1 MKRFY
6 NNTIMSGAFSKVLR
20 VFALLCV
27 LFGMSGTA
35 WGDVGFQTPAICMQY
50 YPGSGDKDI
59 WSDAINNNATSQ
71 LGKLSGTPYVKG
83 VWVKTWGS
91 DISQVTINIY
101 IDNVKKKEY
110 KIYNYQGSNNDWDRY
125 WSIENVGDDFNVACT
140 TASGDH
146 TIKVEA
152 VTNANLTG
160 QAYFTYSMPCVPKK
174 LSSGQY
180 IKVNLNKGSAQ
191 QNQGWNGTWPY
202 IYALDCN
209 GSELLGG
216 WQGTKTTSGTY
227 IFEPGDVIPSTII
240 FSSEYNYDG
249 NRGKTADITT
259 TCNGKGFE
267 ANKEYTITLTGEH
280 DGVQGENRIFYHTI
294 TCKSFTYEEPDHTYA
309 LAGDFNNWSTS
320 ANSCKIKSSESCV
333 QQFELT
339 KGEYGFKVLKDGSW
353 YGKNSDTAIGPINST
368 GVSYTTN
375 TADQGDNIT
384 LNALN
389 DGIYTFTI
397 TDNNNGTINVH
408 IAYEKLEEPVLISH
422 KPVYDAGMQNVDL
435 FGYVQKTLCNDVGG
449 TEGLISDYGF
459 VICPGSA
466 TAPCN
471 PTIIS
476 QKLKVSGDNI
486 PRGTEFTYKVN
497 KETDRIIANTVYG
510 YRAYVVIN
518 DKMYLS
524 EEVGTFMLPGEC
536 NQPEINTAD
545 PASTP
550 IVFTIDAS
558 LGETYADDCNLIYGS
573 LQTAL
578 DRLLSIANEDREAK
592 YQYTK
597 NVQFDGHNSINLQ
610 VPIVFNVMYFDNTP
624 EESSAAYCYQG
635 NVTAGV
641 SGGGTASEN
650 SLALIIKDINR
661 NDVDNPYTLTIQNGG
676 TDARPWLHHVIIR
689 NSRNVILDNLAIFSD
704 PTGEKNDDA
713 LEFDI
718 NSSKWDALGVG
729 EFTNSKIVVKNCM
742 IGSNGFTG
750 VHASAYDDITFEN
763 NEFEVVKPDGTDSNI
778 IDYGASAKFLACSNI
793 KFIRNNFRGE
803 HATLLWIQ
811 ESHDCLFMNNVFWNT
826 NGYNANCAAIR
837 LVTQFGNKDV
847 SATDKNKKSTYNLGF
862 YYNTFFL
869 QDDGKVSTH
878 KYDFLHYSEI
888 KDDGNFPPTFKN
900 IEFMYN
906 NCYSYDEDVA
916 GKATDPAAN
925 KNATNC
931 TYCPNNF
938 WSEYDVN
945 AGNTNT
951 SAFAFGSCKNEII
964 NVKENVCATTAT
976 GPASLVVNGTGL
988 NRGVRPTTALAVA
1001 LGVPAD
1007 YVADRYNDEIRPEN
1021 PIPDNINNAWT
1032 FGAYQSQ
1039 SGVEVSKIYWLGLS
1053 ENWDDRN
1060 NWGYYPSENQPAGK
1074 SQGRAVE
1081 TIQRLSCINILSE
1094 DLYVVIPEKS
1104 LLGMSYVWPN
1114 IPEDFDADERQAATK
1129 VTKDSKVIFE
1139 GIPANEQVTAGNGQE
1154 FAHTIELEYGAAIKG
1169 VEHLAKKVDGNKTK
1183 YYSNAITNFSAIRS
1197 QWILVGTVVR
1207 PWDETLGDYR
1217 DIKSGDYYIPSQL
1230 PHVYMHEAVVE
1241 GKSAKWDKT
1250 FTSLEVPVPATKVF
1264 AITIP
1269 DQYGKYKISAKY
1281 YNKYYG
1287 GNYDAN
1293 DPINYVFTGEFVN
1306 DTELPSYKS
1315 LTAGQPVL
1323 LNNSYPA
1330 NIDAKKIVGGSVLYY
1345 NYDAGSF
1352 MSINAVPDPSLA
1364 LKPQHGFLFIPTST
1378 SLTIDEDWIM
1388 DGTTRTRSGEYEM
1401 PVFSLNLYNA
1411 NTNKGYSNVA
1421 FGEDEFL
1428 AEGEQSFN
1436 DTEKIF
1442 ASSSATPEL
1451 YIILN
1456 DGQYS
1461 YVEVP
1466 SNVKTIPLGVRLAES
1481 MNIRFEKAWFRGFTQ
1496 VILVDTKTG
1505 KEYNLLE
1512 KSYTTET
1519 LEPGDI
1525 EGRFYINIEEAPVVE
1540 EPEEGGDVSTEAEE
1554 NIEEAVGINIY
1565 VEKADNTVKVVTNGV
1580 ELKEIL
1586 VSDMAGRTITYQV
1599 SGYSASLKLPVP
1611 IGVYMINVIGDKA
1624 SRTEKVVLK

>member
-6 NNTIMSGAFSKVLR
+6 NKTIMSGAFSKVLR

-35 WGDVGFQTPAICMQY
+35 WGWDNELVIWKKDGAASY
-50 YPGSGDKDI
+50 YDITDGSCSVTLNSTGEYYFHIKDNK
-59 WSDAINNNATSQ
+59 SNGALKRLAGYSQ
-71 LGKLSGTPYVKG
+71 MTRTNCKN
-83 VWVKTWGS
+83 W
-91 DISQVTINIY
+91 
-101 IDNVKKKEY
+101 
-110 KIYNYQGSNNDWDRY
+110 
-125 WSIENVGDDFNVACT
+125 DFNGSSDDCGLLVET
-140 TASGDH
+140 GD
-146 TIKVEA
+146 TGEFIFNMEWKNDGNNWWPNVSVTYPCSIK
-152 VTNANLTG
+152 T
-160 QAYFTYSMPCVPKK
+160 

-209 GSELLGG
+209 GSELLGS
-216 WQGTKTTSGTY
+216 WQGTKAENGTY
-227 IFEPGDVIPSTII
+227 MFKPGDVIPSTII
-240 FSSEYNYDG
+240 FSSEYNFDG

-309 LAGDFNNWSTS
+309 LAGTFNNWSTTK
-320 ANSCKIKSSESCV
+320 NMCTNKVGENCV
-333 QQFELT
+333 QEFELT
-339 KGEYGFKVLKDGSW
+339 KGRYEFKVVKDGSTW
-353 YGKNSDTAIGPINST
+353 YGEQNDIVIGPTNST
-368 GVSYTTN
+368 GVTYTTN
-375 TADQGDNIT
+375 NTDGGAANIE

-397 TDNNNGTINVH
+397 TEADGVMNIHV
-408 IAYEKLEEPVLISH
+408 AYAAIEEPVLISH
-422 KPVYDAGMQNVDL
+422 KPVYDAGMQNVDI

-497 KETDRIIANTVYG
+497 KEADRIIANTVYG

-524 EEVGTFMLPGEC
+524 KEVGTFMLPGEC
-536 NQPEINTAD
+536 NQPEINTEN

-578 DRLLSIANEDREAK
+578 DRLLSIANEVREPK

-597 NVQFDGHNSINLQ
+597 NVPFGNNNEHNSIELQ
-610 VPIVFNVMYFDNTP
+610 APIIFNVMYYDNTP

-689 NSRNVILDNLAIFSD
+689 NSRNVVLDNIAIFSD

-729 EFTNSKIVVKNCM
+729 DFTKSKIVVKNCM

-837 LVTQFGNKDV
+837 LVTQFGNNDV
-847 SATDKNKKSTYNLGF
+847 SATDKSKKSTYNLGF

-878 KYDFLHYSEI
+878 NYDFLHYSEI

-945 AGNTNT
+945 VGNTNT

-976 GPASLVVNGTGL
+976 GPASLVVSGTGL
-988 NRGVRPTTALAVA
+988 NKGVRPTTALAVA

-1007 YVADRYNDEIRPEN
+1007 YVADRYNDNIRPVE
-1021 PIPDNINNAWT
+1021 PDPENINNAWT

-1060 NWGYYPSENQPAGK
+1060 NWGYYPSENTPEGK
-1074 SQGRAVE
+1074 SEGRAVE
-1081 TIQRLSCINILSE
+1081 TIQRLSCINALSE
-1094 DLYVVIPEKS
+1094 ELYVVIPEKS
-1104 LLGMSYVWPN
+1104 LLGMPYKWPVLPGSFTSN
-1114 IPEDFDADERQAATK
+1114 DRLEGYGKIPVAEQVSAGLGKVGDNGNSIIPEK
-1129 VTKDSKVIFE
+1129 
-1139 GIPANEQVTAGNGQE
+1139 
-1154 FAHTIELEYGAAIKG
+1154 FAETIELEYGAAIKG
-1169 VEHLAKKVDGNKTK
+1169 VEYLAKMENGNKTK
-1183 YYSNAITNFSAIRS
+1183 YYGNAKTNFSAIRS

-1269 DQYGKYKISAKY
+1269 DQYGKYKIAAKY

-1306 DTELPSYKS
+1306 DTALPSYS

-1352 MSINAVPDPSLA
+1352 MSINAVPDASLA
-1364 LKPQHGFLFIPTST
+1364 LKPQHGFLFIPNSST
-1378 SLTIDEDWIM
+1378 LTVEEGWIM

-1466 SNVKTIPLGVRLAES
+1466 SNVKTIPLGVRLAEA

-1599 SGYSASLKLPVP
+1599 GGYSANIKLPVP

>member
-6 NNTIMSGAFSKVLR
+6 NKTIMSGAFSKVLR

-35 WGDVGFQTPAICMQY
+35 WGWDNELVIWKKDGAASY
-50 YPGSGDKDI
+50 YDITDGSCSVTLNSTGEYYFHIKDNK
-59 WSDAINNNATSQ
+59 SNGALKRVAGYSQ
-71 LGKLSGTPYVKG
+71 MTRTNCKN
-83 VWVKTWGS
+83 W
-91 DISQVTINIY
+91 
-101 IDNVKKKEY
+101 
-110 KIYNYQGSNNDWDRY
+110 
-125 WSIENVGDDFNVACT
+125 DFNGSSDDCGLLVET
-140 TASGDH
+140 GD
-146 TIKVEA
+146 TGEFIFNMEWKNDGNNWWPNVSVTYPCSIK
-152 VTNANLTG
+152 T
-160 QAYFTYSMPCVPKK
+160 

-209 GSELLGG
+209 GSELLGS
-216 WQGTKTTSGTY
+216 WQGTKAENGTY
-227 IFEPGDVIPSTII
+227 MFKPGDVIPSTII
-240 FSSEYNYDG
+240 FSSEYNFDG

-309 LAGDFNNWSTS
+309 LAGTFNNWSTTK
-320 ANSCKIKSSESCV
+320 NMCTNKVGENCV
-333 QQFELT
+333 QEFELT
-339 KGEYGFKVLKDGSW
+339 KGRYEFKVVKDGSTW
-353 YGKNSDTAIGPINST
+353 YGEQNDIVIGPTNST
-368 GVSYTTN
+368 GVTYTTN
-375 TADQGDNIT
+375 NTDGGAANIE

-397 TDNNNGTINVH
+397 TEADGVMNIHV
-408 IAYEKLEEPVLISH
+408 AYAAIEEPVLISH
-422 KPVYDAGMQNVDL
+422 KPVYDAGMQNVDI

-497 KETDRIIANTVYG
+497 KEADRIIANTVYG

-524 EEVGTFMLPGEC
+524 KEVGTFMLPGEC
-536 NQPEINTAD
+536 NQPEINTEN

-578 DRLLSIANEDREAK
+578 DRLLSIANEVREPK

-597 NVQFDGHNSINLQ
+597 NVPFGNNNEHNSIELQ
-610 VPIVFNVMYFDNTP
+610 APIIFNVMYYDNTP

-689 NSRNVILDNLAIFSD
+689 NSRNVVLDNIAIFSD

-729 EFTNSKIVVKNCM
+729 DFTKSKIVVKNCM

-837 LVTQFGNKDV
+837 LVTQFGNNDV
-847 SATDKNKKSTYNLGF
+847 SATDKSKKSTYNLGF

-878 KYDFLHYSEI
+878 NYDFLHYSEI

-945 AGNTNT
+945 VGNTNT

-976 GPASLVVNGTGL
+976 GPASLVVSGTGL
-988 NRGVRPTTALAVA
+988 NKGVRPTTALAVA

-1007 YVADRYNDEIRPEN
+1007 YVADRYNDNIRPVE
-1021 PIPDNINNAWT
+1021 PDPENINNAWT

-1060 NWGYYPSENQPAGK
+1060 NWGYYPSENTPEGK
-1074 SQGRAVE
+1074 SEGRAVE
-1081 TIQRLSCINILSE
+1081 TIQRLSCINALSE
-1094 DLYVVIPEKS
+1094 ELYVVIPEKS
-1104 LLGMSYVWPN
+1104 LLGMPYKWPVLPGSFTSN
-1114 IPEDFDADERQAATK
+1114 DRLEGYGKIPVAEQVSAGLGKVGDNGNSIIPEK
-1129 VTKDSKVIFE
+1129 
-1139 GIPANEQVTAGNGQE
+1139 
-1154 FAHTIELEYGAAIKG
+1154 FAETIELEYGAAIKG
-1169 VEHLAKKVDGNKTK
+1169 VEYLAKMENGNKTK
-1183 YYSNAITNFSAIRS
+1183 YYGNAKTNFSAIRS

-1269 DQYGKYKISAKY
+1269 DQYGKYKIAAKY

-1306 DTELPSYKS
+1306 DTALPSYS

-1352 MSINAVPDPSLA
+1352 MSINAVPDASLA
-1364 LKPQHGFLFIPTST
+1364 LKPQHGFLFIPNSST
-1378 SLTIDEDWIM
+1378 LTVEEGWIM

-1466 SNVKTIPLGVRLAES
+1466 SNVKTIPLGVRLAEA

-1599 SGYSASLKLPVP
+1599 GGYSANIKLPVP

>member
-110 KIYNYQGSNNDWDRY
+110 KIYNYQGSNDNWDRY

-140 TASGDH
+140 TASGNH

-160 QAYFTYSMPCVPKK
+160 QAYFTYSMPCVPKI

-180 IKVNLNKGSAQ
+180 IKVNLNKGNAKD
-191 QNQGWNGTWPY
+191 NEGWNGTWPY

-209 GSELLGG
+209 GSELLGN
-216 WQGTKTTSGTY
+216 WQGTKTENGTY
-227 IFEPGDVIPSTII
+227 MFEPGDVIPSTII
-240 FSSEYNYDG
+240 FSSEYEFSG
-249 NRGKTADITT
+249 IKGKTADITT

-267 ANKEYTITLTGEH
+267 ANKEYTITLTGNH
-280 DGVQGENRIFYHTI
+280 DGGSGENRIFAHTI
-294 TCKSFTYEEPDHTYA
+294 SCKDFTFVEPDHTYA
-309 LAGDFNNWSTS
+309 LAGTFNNWSTTKNMCTNKAG
-320 ANSCKIKSSESCV
+320 ANCV
-333 QQFELT
+333 QEFELT
-339 KGEYGFKVLKDGSW
+339 KGHYEFKVVKDGSTW
-353 YGKNSDTAIGPINST
+353 YGKQTDASAPIGPNNST
-368 GVSYTTN
+368 GVTYKTN
-375 TADQGDNIT
+375 NTDGGAANIE

-397 TDNNNGTINVH
+397 FEKDGFMNIHV
-408 IAYEKLEEPVLISH
+408 AYAAIEEPVLISH
-422 KPVYDAGMQNVDL
+422 KPSYDAAMQNVTL
-435 FGYVQKTLCNDVGG
+435 YGYLQKTLCNQIGPDK
-449 TEGLISDYGF
+449 GLILDYGF

-466 TAPCN
+466 TAPCT
-471 PTIIS
+471 PTIVS
-476 QKLKVSGDNI
+476 QKLKVNGEPI
-486 PRGTEFTYKVN
+486 ERGTEFNYRVN
-497 KETDRIIANTVYG
+497 KDKDRIIVNTVYG
-510 YRAYVVIN
+510 YRAYVVID
-518 DKMYLS
+518 DKMYIS
-524 EEVGTFMLPGEC
+524 QEIGTFMLPGEC

-578 DRLLSIANEDREAK
+578 DRLLSIANEVREPK

-597 NVQFDGHNSINLQ
+597 NVPFGNNNEHNSIELQ
-610 VPIVFNVMYFDNTP
+610 APIIFNVMYFDNTP
-624 EESSAAYCYQG
+624 EESNAAYCYQG
-635 NVTAGV
+635 NKTAGI
-641 SGGGTASEN
+641 SGGGAASEN

-661 NDVDNPYTLTIQNGG
+661 NNVENPYTLTIQNGG

-689 NSRNVILDNLAIFSD
+689 NSRNVVLDNLAIFSD
-704 PTGEKNDDA
+704 PTGEVHDDA

-729 EFTNSKIVVKNCM
+729 EFKDSKIVVKNCM

-750 VHASAYDDITFEN
+750 VHASAYDGITFEN

-778 IDYGASAKFLACSNI
+778 IDFGASAKFMACSNI

-837 LVTQFGNKDV
+837 LVTQFGNK
-847 SATDKNKKSTYNLGF
+847 NNKSTYNLGF

-878 KYDFLHYSEI
+878 KYDFLHYSEM
-888 KDDGNFPPTFKN
+888 KDDGNFPPTFNN

-938 WSEYDVN
+938 WSQYDVN

-964 NVKENVCATTAT
+964 NVKANVCATTAT

-1007 YVADRYNDEIRPEN
+1007 YVADRYNDNIRPVD
-1021 PIPDNINNAWT
+1021 PDPENINNAWT
-1032 FGAYQSQ
+1032 FGAYQGQSQ
-1039 SGVEVSKIYWLGLS
+1039 VPVSKIYWLGLS
-1053 ENWDDRN
+1053 ANWDDRN

-1074 SQGRAVE
+1074 SQERAVE
-1081 TIQRLSCINILSE
+1081 TIKRLSCINVLSE

-1114 IPEDFDADERQAATK
+1114 IPEDFNSVEREKATK
-1129 VTKDSKVIFE
+1129 
-1139 GIPANEQVTAGNGQE
+1139 IPASEQVTAGGVDGKE

-1169 VEHLAKKVDGNKTK
+1169 VEHLAVNHQGGKTK
-1183 YYSNAITNFSAIRS
+1183 YYGNAITNFSAIRQ

-1207 PWDETLGDYR
+1207 PWDETIGNYR
-1217 DIKSGDYYIPSQL
+1217 DLKSGDYYIQNQL

-1241 GKSAKWDKT
+1241 GRSAKWDKT
-1250 FTSLEVPVPATKVF
+1250 FTSLEVPVPSTQVF

-1269 DQYGKYKISAKY
+1269 DEYGKYKLSAKN
-1281 YNKYYG
+1281 YNKYYVTD
-1287 GNYDAN
+1287 GNYFNAS
-1293 DPINYVFTGEFVN
+1293 DPIAYKFTGEFVN
-1306 DTELPSYKS
+1306 DTSLPSYPVTK
-1315 LTAGQPVL
+1315 GIPVL
-1323 LNNSYPA
+1323 LNNSYPC
-1330 NIDAKKIVGGSVLYY
+1330 NINASEIDGGSVQFY

-1352 MSINAVPDPSLA
+1352 MSTNAVQGDVM
-1364 LKPQHGFLFIPTST
+1364 LKPQHGFLFMPTAEGNT
-1378 SLTIDEDWIM
+1378 LDIRKDWLAG
-1388 DGTTRTRSGEYEM
+1388 GTTRTRSAADEM
-1401 PVFSLNLYNA
+1401 PTFSLNLYNA
-1411 NTNKGYSNVA
+1411 NTDKGYSNVVFA
-1421 FGEDEFL
+1421 EDEFL
-1428 AEGEQSFN
+1428 PEGEQSFN
-1436 DTEKIF
+1436 DAEKIF
-1442 ASSSATPEL
+1442 ASASATPEL
-1451 YIILN
+1451 YIIVN
-1456 DGQYS
+1456 DGKYS
-1461 YVEVP
+1461 YVELP

-1481 MNIRFEKAWFRGFTQ
+1481 MNIRFEKSWFRGYTQ
-1496 VILVDTKTG
+1496 VMLVDTKTG
-1505 KEYNLLE
+1505 NEHNLLE
-1512 KSYTTET
+1512 KSYTTEK
-1519 LEPGDI
+1519 LEAGDI

-1540 EPEEGGDVSTEAEE
+1540 EPEEGDDVPTEVEE
-1554 NIEEAVGINIY
+1554 NVEEATAINIY
-1565 VEKADNTVKVVTNGV
+1565 VDEADNTVRVIASGV

-1586 VSDMAGRTITYQV
+1586 VSDMTGKTITYQA
-1599 SGYSASLKLPVP
+1599 SGYSASLKLPVS
-1611 IGVYMINVIGDKA
+1611 IGVYMVHVIGDTA
-1624 SRTEKVVLK
+1624 TRTEKVILK

>member
-1 MKRFY
+1 MTRCQY
-6 NNTIMSGAFSKVLR
+6 
-20 VFALLCV
+20 FAV
-27 LFGMSGTA
+27 IKWPRG
-35 WGDVGFQTPAICMQY
+35 
-50 YPGSGDKDI
+50 
-59 WSDAINNNATSQ
+59 
-71 LGKLSGTPYVKG
+71 LS
-83 VWVKTWGS
+83 
-91 DISQVTINIY
+91 
-101 IDNVKKKEY
+101 
-110 KIYNYQGSNNDWDRY
+110 
-125 WSIENVGDDFNVACT
+125 
-140 TASGDH
+140 
-146 TIKVEA
+146 
-152 VTNANLTG
+152 
-160 QAYFTYSMPCVPKK
+160 
-174 LSSGQY
+174 
-180 IKVNLNKGSAQ
+180 
-191 QNQGWNGTWPY
+191 
-202 IYALDCN
+202 
-209 GSELLGG
+209 
-216 WQGTKTTSGTY
+216 
-227 IFEPGDVIPSTII
+227 
-240 FSSEYNYDG
+240 G
-249 NRGKTADITT
+249 NRGDDITVNLK
-259 TCNGKGFE
+259 NGYGSPVYFKYNKKTGYIWVEATKGGGGDE
-267 ANKEYTITLTGEH
+267 
-280 DGVQGENRIFYHTI
+280 
-294 TCKSFTYEEPDHTYA
+294 SDHTYA
-309 LAGDFNNWSTS
+309 LAGTFNNWSTTKNMCTNK
-320 ANSCKIKSSESCV
+320 AGKNCV
-333 QQFELT
+333 QELELT
-339 KGEYGFKVLKDGSW
+339 KGSYEFKVVKDGSTW
-353 YGKNSDTAIGPINST
+353 YGEQNDIVIDPTNST
-368 GVSYTTN
+368 GVPYTTN
-375 TADQGDNIT
+375 NTDGGAANIE
-384 LNALN
+384 LNAQN

-397 TDNNNGTINVH
+397 TETNEGMNIHV
-408 IAYEKLEEPVLISH
+408 AYAAIEEPVLISH

-449 TEGLISDYGF
+449 TEGLIVDYGF

-476 QKLKVSGDNI
+476 QKLIVSGDNI

-497 KETDRIIANTVYG
+497 KETARIIANTVYG

-518 DKMYLS
+518 GKMYLS
-524 EEVGTFMLPGEC
+524 KEVGTFMLPGDC
-536 NQPEINTAD
+536 NP
-545 PASTP
+545 PAIDNQHSP

-578 DRLLSIANEDREAK
+578 DRLLSIANEDRADE

-597 NVQFDGHNSINLQ
+597 NVPFGNNNEHNSINLQ
-610 VPIVFNVMYFDNTP
+610 VPIIFNVMYFDNTP

-661 NDVDNPYTLTIQNGG
+661 DDVDNPYTLTIQNGG

-689 NSRNVILDNLAIFSD
+689 NSRNVVLDNLAIFSD

-718 NSSKWDALGVG
+718 NTSRWDALGVG

-750 VHASAYDDITFEN
+750 VHASAYDGITFEN
-763 NEFEVVKPDGTDSNI
+763 NEFEVVKPSGDDTNV
-778 IDYGASAKFLACSNI
+778 IDYGASAKFIACSNI
-793 KFIRNNFRGE
+793 KFIRNNFRGA

-811 ESHDCLFMNNVFWNT
+811 DSHDALFINNVFWNT
-826 NGYNANCAAIR
+826 NEYAANASAIR
-837 LVTQFGNKDV
+837 LVNQFANMDV
-847 SATDKNKKSTYNLGF
+847 SATDQTKKSTYNLGF

-869 QDDGKVSTH
+869 QDDKVESTH
-878 KYDFLHYSEI
+878 QYDFLHYSSL
-888 KDDGNFPPTFKN
+888 KADNNYPPKFSD

-906 NCYSYDEDVA
+906 NCYSYDTDVA
-916 GKATDPAAN
+916 GKYQDPTS
-925 KNATNC
+925 KNVSGSV
-931 TYCPNNF
+931 YCPNNF

-945 AGNTNT
+945 VGNTNT

-964 NVKENVCATTAT
+964 NVKENVCTTTAT

-988 NRGVRPTTALAVA
+988 NKGVRPTTALAVA

-1007 YVADRYNDEIRPEN
+1007 YVADRYNDEIRPEYPN
-1021 PIPDNINNAWT
+1021 PDNINNAWT

-1074 SQGRAVE
+1074 SQERAVE
-1081 TIQRLSCINILSE
+1081 TIQRLSCINVLSE

-1139 GIPANEQVTAGNGQE
+1139 GIPANEQVTAGGVDGKE

-1169 VEHLAKKVDGNKTK
+1169 VEHLAVNHQGGKTK
-1183 YYSNAITNFSAIRS
+1183 YYGNAKTNFSAIRS

-1207 PWDETLGDYR
+1207 PWDETLRDYR

-1269 DQYGKYKISAKY
+1269 DQYGKYKIAAKY

-1287 GNYDAN
+1287 GDYDAN

-1364 LKPQHGFLFIPTST
+1364 LKPQHGFLFIPNSST
-1378 SLTIDEDWIM
+1378 LTIEEGWIM

-1466 SNVKTIPLGVRLAES
+1466 SNVKTIPLGVRLAEA

-1540 EPEEGGDVSTEAEE
+1540 EPEEGGDISTEVEE

-1599 SGYSASLKLPVP
+1599 GGYSASLKLPVP

-1624 SRTEKVVLK
+1624 SRTEKVILK

>member
-35 WGDVGFQTPAICMQY
+35 WGYTAYYEQNDADMSLKFKGIDTWFKYKKSNHGTTNIPVPQKTRLELEQAYYQTEQWEQDICAYGSAFEVQVDNSQEVQTLATVTNNSGYDEWKNENNTVKQWMHNEIFNILPNT
-50 YPGSGDKDI
+50 PGNHNI
-59 WSDAINNNATSQ
+59 
-71 LGKLSGTPYVKG
+71 KL
-83 VWVKTWGS
+83 WVKTRITNCSG
-91 DISQVTINIY
+91 N
-101 IDNVKKKEY
+101 EY
-110 KIYNYQGSNNDWDRY
+110 MYLNN
-125 WSIENVGDDFNVACT
+125 N
-140 TASGDH
+140 
-146 TIKVEA
+146 
-152 VTNANLTG
+152 
-160 QAYFTYSMPCVPKK
+160 
-174 LSSGQY
+174 
-180 IKVNLNKGSAQ
+180 
-191 QNQGWNGTWPY
+191 
-202 IYALDCN
+202 N
-209 GSELLGG
+209 GSYGG
-216 WQGTKTTSGTY
+216 Y
-227 IFEPGDVIPSTII
+227 YYF
-240 FSSEYNYDG
+240 
-249 NRGKTADITT
+249 
-259 TCNGKGFE
+259 
-267 ANKEYTITLTGEH
+267 EYTITGVANQVYIIGDAFAASGWQKCQDAGNGIVKAEVKALDKWFKFSDKSDWNNEGFYKQSKDGGKSIKATSKNIGVEITGNDNGNDSKVTNLQNGYGFPIYFYFDLVTGEYWAEATKGGGG
-280 DGVQGENRIFYHTI
+280 DE
-294 TCKSFTYEEPDHTYA
+294 SDHTYA

-320 ANSCKIKSSESCV
+320 ANSCKIKSNESCV
-333 QQFELT
+333 QELELT
-339 KGEYGFKVLKDGSW
+339 KGSYTFKLVKDGTW
-353 YGKNSDTAIGPINST
+353 YGKSSNTTLGPNNST
-368 GVSYTTN
+368 GLNYTTN
-375 TADQGDNIT
+375 TAGEGDNIT
-384 LNALN
+384 LSAFN
-389 DGIYTFTI
+389 DGIYRFTI
-397 TDNNNGTINVH
+397 TDNNDGTLNVH

-466 TAPCN
+466 TAPCT
-471 PTIIS
+471 PTIVS

-486 PRGTEFTYKVN
+486 PRGTEFTYNVK

-524 EEVGTFMLPGEC
+524 EEVGTFMLPGDC
-536 NQPEINTAD
+536 NP
-545 PASTP
+545 PAIDNQHSP

-578 DRLLSIANEDREAK
+578 DRLLSIANEDRADE

-597 NVQFDGHNSINLQ
+597 NVQFGGHNSINLQ

-661 NDVDNPYTLTIQNGG
+661 NDVNNPYTLTIQNGG

-689 NSRNVILDNLAIFSD
+689 NSRNVVLDNLAIFSD

-729 EFTNSKIVVKNCM
+729 EFTESKIVVKNCM

-750 VHASAYDDITFEN
+750 VHASAYDGITFEN
-763 NEFEVVKPDGTDSNI
+763 NEFEVVKPSGDDTNV
-778 IDYGASAKFLACSNI
+778 IDYGASAKFIACSNI
-793 KFIRNNFRGE
+793 KFIRNNFRGA

-811 ESHDCLFMNNVFWNT
+811 DSHDALFINNVFWNT
-826 NGYNANCAAIR
+826 NEYAANASAIR
-837 LVTQFGNKDV
+837 LVNQFANMDV
-847 SATDKNKKSTYNLGF
+847 SATDDTKKSTYNLGF

-869 QDDGKVSTH
+869 QDDKVESTH
-878 KYDFLHYSEI
+878 QYDFLHYSSL
-888 KDDGNFPPTFKN
+888 KADDSYPPTFSN

-906 NCYSYDEDVA
+906 NCYSYDTDVA
-916 GKATDPAAN
+916 GKYQDPTS
-925 KNATNC
+925 KNVSGSV
-931 TYCPNNF
+931 YCPNNF
-938 WSEYDVN
+938 WSKYDDLQK
-945 AGNTNT
+945 NT
-951 SAFAFGSCKNEII
+951 SVSAFEFGCETNKII
-964 NVKENVCATTAT
+964 NVENNVCATTAT
-976 GPASLVVNGTGL
+976 GPASLVVSGTGL
-988 NRGVRPTTALAVA
+988 NKGVRPTTALAVA

-1007 YVADRYNDEIRPEN
+1007 YVADRYNDNIRPET
-1021 PIPDNINNAWT
+1021 PDPDNVNNAWT

-1074 SQGRAVE
+1074 SQERAVE

-1114 IPEDFDADERQAATK
+1114 IPGSFEASERENNYGK
-1129 VTKDSKVIFE
+1129 
-1139 GIPANEQVTAGNGQE
+1139 IPAGEQVTAGGVDGKE
-1154 FAHTIELEYGAAIKG
+1154 FAHTIELKYGAALKG
-1169 VEHLAKKVDGNKTK
+1169 VENLAVNHQGGKTK
-1183 YYSNAITNFSAIRS
+1183 YYGNAITNFSAIRS

-1207 PWDETLGDYR
+1207 PWDETLGAYR

-1287 GNYDAN
+1287 GDYDAN

-1364 LKPQHGFLFIPTST
+1364 LKPQHGFLFIPNSST
-1378 SLTIDEDWIM
+1378 LTIEEGWIM

-1512 KSYTTET
+1512 KSYTTEN

-1599 SGYSASLKLPVP
+1599 GGYSASLKLPVP

-1624 SRTEKVVLK
+1624 SRTEKVILK

>member
-35 WGDVGFQTPAICMQY
+35 WGDEWLVGSFNNWTANDDTKLESNQNRNSYQIVLEQSETLQEFLIKQGSDTYFGADAMNQMTGDSEWRLDKSTNVYLKPTVTGPYTFFLKRWDNTSSGYKPVIKVWYPAQEIYVIGEAATNWSTWEKCTGNGDIISVELKK
-50 YPGSGDKDI
+50 GSGKF
-59 WSDAINNNATSQ
+59 
-71 LGKLSGTPYVKG
+71 KF
-83 VWVKTWGS
+83 
-91 DISQVTINIY
+91 
-101 IDNVKKKEY
+101 
-110 KIYNYQGSNNDWDRY
+110 SN
-125 WSIENVGDDFNVACT
+125 
-140 TASGDH
+140 
-146 TIKVEA
+146 
-152 VTNANLTG
+152 TNAYNNEWYQCQYRRGESIGAT
-160 QAYFTYSMPCVPKK
+160 
-174 LSSGQY
+174 LS
-180 IKVNLNKGSAQ
+180 
-191 QNQGWNGTWPY
+191 
-202 IYALDCN
+202 
-209 GSELLGG
+209 
-216 WQGTKTTSGTY
+216 
-227 IFEPGDVIPSTII
+227 
-240 FSSEYNYDG
+240 G
-249 NRGKTADITT
+249 NRGDDITVNLK
-259 TCNGKGFE
+259 NGYGSPVYFKYNKKTGYIWVEATKGGGGDE
-267 ANKEYTITLTGEH
+267 
-280 DGVQGENRIFYHTI
+280 
-294 TCKSFTYEEPDHTYA
+294 SDHTYA
-309 LAGDFNNWSTS
+309 LAGTFNNWSTTKNMCTNK
-320 ANSCKIKSSESCV
+320 AGKNCV
-333 QQFELT
+333 QELELT
-339 KGEYGFKVLKDGSW
+339 KGSYEFKVVKDGSTW
-353 YGKNSDTAIGPINST
+353 YGEQNDIVIDPTNST
-368 GVSYTTN
+368 GVPYTTN
-375 TADQGDNIT
+375 NTDGGAANIE
-384 LNALN
+384 LNAQN

-397 TDNNNGTINVH
+397 TETNEGMNIHV
-408 IAYEKLEEPVLISH
+408 AYAAIEEPVLISH

-449 TEGLISDYGF
+449 TEGLIVDYGF

-476 QKLKVSGDNI
+476 QKLIVSGDNI

-497 KETDRIIANTVYG
+497 KETARIIANTVYG

-518 DKMYLS
+518 GKMYLS
-524 EEVGTFMLPGEC
+524 KEVGTFMLPGDC
-536 NQPEINTAD
+536 NP
-545 PASTP
+545 PAIDNQHSP

-578 DRLLSIANEDREAK
+578 DRLLSIANEDRADE

-597 NVQFDGHNSINLQ
+597 NVPFGNNNEHNSINLQ
-610 VPIVFNVMYFDNTP
+610 VPIIFNVMYFDNTP

-661 NDVDNPYTLTIQNGG
+661 DDVDNPYTLTIQNGG

-689 NSRNVILDNLAIFSD
+689 NSRNVVLDNLAIFSD

-718 NSSKWDALGVG
+718 NTSRWDALGVG

-750 VHASAYDDITFEN
+750 VHASAYDGITFEN
-763 NEFEVVKPDGTDSNI
+763 NEFEVVKPSGDDTNV
-778 IDYGASAKFLACSNI
+778 IDYGASAKFIACSNI
-793 KFIRNNFRGE
+793 KFIRNNFRGA

-811 ESHDCLFMNNVFWNT
+811 DSHDALFINNVFWNT
-826 NGYNANCAAIR
+826 NEYAANASAIR
-837 LVTQFGNKDV
+837 LVNQFANMDV
-847 SATDKNKKSTYNLGF
+847 SATDQTKKSTYNLGF

-869 QDDGKVSTH
+869 QDDKVESTH
-878 KYDFLHYSEI
+878 QYDFLHYSSL
-888 KDDGNFPPTFKN
+888 KADNNYPPKFSD

-906 NCYSYDEDVA
+906 NCYSYDTDVA
-916 GKATDPAAN
+916 GKYQDPTS
-925 KNATNC
+925 KNVSGSV
-931 TYCPNNF
+931 YCPNNF

-945 AGNTNT
+945 VGNTNT

-964 NVKENVCATTAT
+964 NVKENVCTTTAT

-988 NRGVRPTTALAVA
+988 NKGVRPTTALAVA

-1007 YVADRYNDEIRPEN
+1007 YVADRYNDEIRPEYPN
-1021 PIPDNINNAWT
+1021 PDNINNAWT

-1074 SQGRAVE
+1074 SQERAVE
-1081 TIQRLSCINILSE
+1081 TIQRLSCINVLSE

-1139 GIPANEQVTAGNGQE
+1139 GIPANEQVTAGGVDGKE

-1169 VEHLAKKVDGNKTK
+1169 VEHLAVNHQGGKTK
-1183 YYSNAITNFSAIRS
+1183 YYGNAKTNFSAIRS

-1207 PWDETLGDYR
+1207 PWDETLRDYR

-1269 DQYGKYKISAKY
+1269 DQYGKYKIAAKY

-1287 GNYDAN
+1287 GDYDAN

-1364 LKPQHGFLFIPTST
+1364 LKPQHGFLFIPNSST
-1378 SLTIDEDWIM
+1378 LTIEEGWIM

-1466 SNVKTIPLGVRLAES
+1466 SNVKTIPLGVRLAEA

-1540 EPEEGGDVSTEAEE
+1540 EPEEGGDISTEVEE

-1599 SGYSASLKLPVP
+1599 GGYSASLKLPVP

-1624 SRTEKVVLK
+1624 SRTEKVILK

>member
-1 MKRFY
+1 
-6 NNTIMSGAFSKVLR
+6 MSGAFSKVLR

-35 WGDVGFQTPAICMQY
+35 WGDEWLVGSFNNWTANDDTKLESNQNRNSYQIVLEQSETLQEFLIKQGSDTYFGADAMNQMTGDSEWRLDKSTNVYLKPTVTGPYTFFLKRWDNTSSGYKPVIKVWYPAQEIYVIGEAATNWSTWEKCTGNGDIISVELKK
-50 YPGSGDKDI
+50 GSGKF
-59 WSDAINNNATSQ
+59 
-71 LGKLSGTPYVKG
+71 KF
-83 VWVKTWGS
+83 
-91 DISQVTINIY
+91 
-101 IDNVKKKEY
+101 
-110 KIYNYQGSNNDWDRY
+110 SN
-125 WSIENVGDDFNVACT
+125 
-140 TASGDH
+140 
-146 TIKVEA
+146 
-152 VTNANLTG
+152 TNAYNNEWYQCQYRRGESIGAT
-160 QAYFTYSMPCVPKK
+160 
-174 LSSGQY
+174 LS
-180 IKVNLNKGSAQ
+180 
-191 QNQGWNGTWPY
+191 
-202 IYALDCN
+202 
-209 GSELLGG
+209 
-216 WQGTKTTSGTY
+216 
-227 IFEPGDVIPSTII
+227 
-240 FSSEYNYDG
+240 G
-249 NRGKTADITT
+249 NRGDDITVNLK
-259 TCNGKGFE
+259 NGYGSPVYFKYNKKTGYIWVEATKGGGGDE
-267 ANKEYTITLTGEH
+267 
-280 DGVQGENRIFYHTI
+280 
-294 TCKSFTYEEPDHTYA
+294 SDHTYA
-309 LAGDFNNWSTS
+309 LAGTFNNWSTTKNMCTNK
-320 ANSCKIKSSESCV
+320 AGKNCV
-333 QQFELT
+333 QELELT
-339 KGEYGFKVLKDGSW
+339 KGSYEFKVVKDGSTW
-353 YGKNSDTAIGPINST
+353 YGEQNDIVIDPTNST
-368 GVSYTTN
+368 GVPYTTN
-375 TADQGDNIT
+375 NTDGGAANIE
-384 LNALN
+384 LNAQN

-397 TDNNNGTINVH
+397 TETNEGMNIHV
-408 IAYEKLEEPVLISH
+408 AYAAIEEPVLISH

-449 TEGLISDYGF
+449 TEGLIVDYGF

-476 QKLKVSGDNI
+476 QKLIVSGDNI

-497 KETDRIIANTVYG
+497 KETARIIANTVYG

-518 DKMYLS
+518 GKMYLS
-524 EEVGTFMLPGEC
+524 KEVGTFMLPGDC
-536 NQPEINTAD
+536 NP
-545 PASTP
+545 PAIDNQHSP

-578 DRLLSIANEDREAK
+578 DRLLSIANEDRADE

-597 NVQFDGHNSINLQ
+597 NVPFGNNNEHNSINLQ
-610 VPIVFNVMYFDNTP
+610 VPIIFNVMYFDNTP

-661 NDVDNPYTLTIQNGG
+661 DDVDNPYTLTIQNGG

-689 NSRNVILDNLAIFSD
+689 NSRNVVLDNLAIFSD

-718 NSSKWDALGVG
+718 NTSRWDALGVG

-750 VHASAYDDITFEN
+750 VHASAYDGITFEN
-763 NEFEVVKPDGTDSNI
+763 NEFEVVKPSGDDTNV
-778 IDYGASAKFLACSNI
+778 IDYGASAKFIACSNI
-793 KFIRNNFRGE
+793 KFIRNNFRGA

-811 ESHDCLFMNNVFWNT
+811 DSHDALFINNVFWNT
-826 NGYNANCAAIR
+826 NEYAANASAIR
-837 LVTQFGNKDV
+837 LVNQFANMDV
-847 SATDKNKKSTYNLGF
+847 SATDQTKKSTYNLGF

-869 QDDGKVSTH
+869 QDDKVESTH
-878 KYDFLHYSEI
+878 QYDFLHYSSL
-888 KDDGNFPPTFKN
+888 KADNNYPPKFSD

-906 NCYSYDEDVA
+906 NCYSYDTDVA
-916 GKATDPAAN
+916 GKYQDPTS
-925 KNATNC
+925 KNVSGSV
-931 TYCPNNF
+931 YCPNNF

-945 AGNTNT
+945 VGNTNT

-964 NVKENVCATTAT
+964 NVKENVCTTTAT

-988 NRGVRPTTALAVA
+988 NKGVRPTTALAVA

-1007 YVADRYNDEIRPEN
+1007 YVADRYNDEIRPEYPN
-1021 PIPDNINNAWT
+1021 PDNINNAWT

-1074 SQGRAVE
+1074 SQERAVE
-1081 TIQRLSCINILSE
+1081 TIQRLSCINVLSE

-1139 GIPANEQVTAGNGQE
+1139 GIPANEQVTAGGVDGKE

-1169 VEHLAKKVDGNKTK
+1169 VEHLAVNHQGGKTK
-1183 YYSNAITNFSAIRS
+1183 YYGNAKTNFSAIRS

-1207 PWDETLGDYR
+1207 PWDETLRDYR

-1269 DQYGKYKISAKY
+1269 DQYGKYKIAAKY

-1287 GNYDAN
+1287 GDYDAN

-1364 LKPQHGFLFIPTST
+1364 LKPQHGFLFIPNSST
-1378 SLTIDEDWIM
+1378 LTIEEGWIM

-1466 SNVKTIPLGVRLAES
+1466 SNVKTIPLGVRLAEA

-1540 EPEEGGDVSTEAEE
+1540 EPEEGGDISTEVEE

-1599 SGYSASLKLPVP
+1599 GGYSASLKLPVP

-1624 SRTEKVVLK
+1624 SRTEKVILK